1 MKSFRE
7 HVNVIKI
14 GKRNPNLS
22 RKSDDFMDE
31 LHDTTDE
38 HPFNDRERLY
48 KGKATIHASRNGSDE
63 VHLHDIRSFEPGAGS
78 ELVDHIKSLADKHGV
93 TLSGTAKAYSKSSK
107 YPMNSKQLSGWYK
120 KRGFAVGHAHGDG
133 SYDVSY
139 EPKKSD

>member
-1 MKSFRE
+1 MKSFKE

-14 GKRNPNLS
+14 GKGGNTS
-22 RKSDDFMDE
+22 RKSEDFMDE

-38 HPFNDRERLY
+38 HPFNGHERLY
-48 KGKATIHASRNGSDE
+48 KGKATVHASRDGPNE

-78 ELVDHIKSLADKHGV
+78 ELVDHLKSLADKHGV
-93 TLSGTAKAYSKSSK
+93 TISGTAKAYSKTSK

-120 KRGFAVGHAHGDG
+120 KRGFNVARGNADDG
-133 SYDVSY
+133 YGISY